1 VDSAQIRT
9 RFLDFFAARGHTL
22 VPSASLILD
31 DPTLLFV
38 NAGMVPFKP
47 YFLGQETP
55 PYPRATSVQKVVRT
69 NDIEE
74 VGRTT
79 RHASF
84 FQMAGNFS
92 FGDYFKETAIPL
104 AWQLLTTPVAD
115 GGYGFDPDRIWA
127 TVYHDDDEAERI
139 WREVVGLPAERIQRR
154 GMADNYWSMGV
165 PGPCGPCSE
174 IYYDRGPEYGREGGP
189 VADED
194 RYLEVWNLVFMQYER
209 GGGPAKEGFEI
220 LGDLPARN
228 IDTGMGLERMA
239 ALLQGVDNIY
249 EIDTSRMVL
258 DRATQLSGRAYGS
271 DEKDDV
277 ALRVVT
283 DHTRTAVMLI
293 SDGVTPGNEGRG
305 YVLRRMMRRV
315 VRSMRLLGA
324 TEPTLRDLCDATIEA
339 MSPQYPELRAERA
352 RILSVVE
359 DEEHSFAGTL
369 RAGTQ
374 LFDQAAEQVKAG
386 GRTRV
391 AGETAFRLHDTFG
404 FPIDL
409 TLEMA
414 AEAGLNVDTDE
425 FERLMAQQRDRAKAD
440 ARAKKQGHADTSVYR
455 EVADA
460 LGAAVSFTGYD
471 SVADEATVRGLV
483 RAGAPVPAVVEGDEV
498 EVVLDRTPF
507 YAEAGGQLADRG
519 RIELAS
525 GAVLQVDDVQAP
537 IGGLVVHRARVLSGE
552 VELGQSARAAVDV
565 ERRMAISRAHT
576 ATHMLHKAFRE
587 ALGDTAAQAGSENAP
602 GRLRFDFSASGP
614 VTPGVLTDVQDRVNS
629 LVEADLGV
637 RAEVMD
643 IAQARQTGA
652 MALFGEKYGD
662 EVRVISVGDW
672 ARELCGGTHA
682 QRSGQLGLVTVLG
695 EQSIGQGVRRVE
707 ALVGLDAFRF
717 LAREHALVSQLTEA
731 LKVRSE
737 ELPDRVA
744 TLVERLRGAE
754 RELERL
760 RAGAVLAAAAG
771 VAAGAVDAGP
781 ALVATHRVPDGT
793 DSDDLRRL
801 AQDVLAKMPGQRP
814 CVVVVAGVAKGRP
827 STVVAVNPAAREVG
841 LRARDLVRSVSGA
854 LGGGGGGKDDIAQ
867 GGGTDASAVDPTLA
881 DVPNLVRRSVATA

>member
-1 VDSAQIRT
+1 MDSAEIRA
-9 RFLDFFAARGHTL
+9 RFLDYFSSRGHTL

-55 PYPRATSVQKVVRT
+55 PFPRATSVQKVVRT

-92 FGDYFKETAIPL
+92 FGDYFKERAIPL
-104 AWQLLTTPVAD
+104 AWELLTNPVAT
-115 GGYGFDPDRIWA
+115 GGYGFDPERIWA
-127 TVYHDDDEAERI
+127 TVYHDDEEAEAI
-139 WREVVGLPAERIQRR
+139 WRDDVGLPAQRIQRR

-174 IYYDRGPEYGREGGP
+174 IYYDRGPDYGREGGP
-189 VADED
+189 IADED
-194 RYLEVWNLVFMQYER
+194 RFLEVWNLVFMQYER

-249 EIDTSRMVL
+249 EIDTSRRVL
-258 DRATQLSGRAYGS
+258 DRATQLSGRAYGAS
-271 DEKDDV
+271 ERDDV

-283 DHTRTAVMLI
+283 DHTRTAAMLV
-293 SDGVTPGNEGRG
+293 SDGVTPSNEGRG

-315 VRSMRLLGA
+315 VRSMRILGSND
-324 TEPTLRDLCDATIEA
+324 PTLRDLTATTIEA
-339 MSPQYPELRAERA
+339 MAPQYPELETEGA
-352 RILSVVE
+352 RILAVA
-359 DEEHSFAGTL
+359 DEEEAAFASTL

-374 LFDQAAEQVKAG
+374 IFDMAAESVARDGATVVG
-386 GRTRV
+386 GD
-391 AGETAFRLHDTFG
+391 TAFRLHDTFG

-414 AEAGLNVDTDE
+414 EEAGLGVDTAE
-425 FERLMAQQRDRAKAD
+425 FERLMSEQRERAKAD

-455 EVADA
+455 EVADSLRA
-460 LGAAVSFTGYD
+460 PVQFTGYD
-471 SVADEATVRGLV
+471 TVVDEGRVAGIVADGRSVAS
-483 RAGAPVPAVVEGDEV
+483 AVAGDEV
-498 EVVLDRTPF
+498 EIVLDRTPF
-507 YAEAGGQLADRG
+507 YAEGGGQLADQG
-519 RIELAS
+519 RITLAT
-525 GAVLQVDDVQAP
+525 GAVIDVSDVQTP
-537 IGGLVVHRARVLSGE
+537 IGGLVVHRARVVEGE
-552 VELGQSARAAVDV
+552 VQRGVDATASVDTAR
-565 ERRMAISRAHT
+565 RLAISRAHT

-614 VTPGVLTDVQDRVNS
+614 VPASVLADVQDRVNA

-637 RAEVMD
+637 HAEVMS
-643 IAQARQTGA
+643 QAEARSTGA

-662 EVRVISVGDW
+662 QVRVVSVGDW

-682 QRSGQLGLVTVLG
+682 ARSGQLGLVTMLS

-707 ALVGLDAFRF
+707 ALVGLDAFRY
-717 LAREHALVSQLTEA
+717 LAREHVLVAQLTEA
-731 LKVRSE
+731 LKVRSD
-737 ELPDRVA
+737 ELPDRVGA
-744 TLVERLRGAE
+744 LVERLRAAE

-760 RAGAVLAAAAG
+760 RAGHVLAAAG
-771 VAAGAVDAGP
+771 DIAAGAVGAGR
-781 ALVATHRVPDGT
+781 ALVVTHQAPDGT
-793 DSDDLRRL
+793 QTDDVRRL
-801 AQDVLAKMPGQRP
+801 ASDVLARLAADRPG
-814 CVVVVAGVAKGRP
+814 VVTVAAVSNDRP
-827 STVVAVNPAAREVG
+827 SVVVAVNAQAREAG
-841 LRARDLVRSVSGA
+841 LSARDLVRVVA
-854 LGGGGGGKDDIAQ
+854 AVLGGGGGGKDDIAQ
-867 GGGTDASAVDPTLA
+867 GGGTDAGAVADALA
-881 DVPNLVRRSVATA
+881 RVVPLVAANAGE

>member
-1 VDSAQIRT
+1 MESAQIRQ
-9 RFLDFFAARGHTL
+9 RFLDFFAGRGHTV

-47 YFLGQETP
+47 YFLGQETSP
-55 PYPRATSVQKVVRT
+55 FPRATSVQKVVRT

-92 FGDYFKETAIPL
+92 FGDYFKERAIPL
-104 AWQLLTTPVAD
+104 AFELLTTPTD
-115 GGYGFDPDRIWA
+115 RGGYGFDPERIWA
-127 TVYHDDDEAERI
+127 TVYLDDDEAERI
-139 WREVVGLPAERIQRR
+139 WREDVGLPELRIQRR
-154 GMADNYWSMGV
+154 GMADNFWSMGV

-174 IYYDRGPEYGREGGP
+174 IYFDRGPGHGRAGGP
-189 VADED
+189 IADED
-194 RYLEVWNLVFMQYER
+194 RYLEVWNLVFMQFER
-209 GGGPAKEGFEI
+209 GAGPAKEGFEI
-220 LGDLPARN
+220 LGDLPAQN

-249 EIDTSRMVL
+249 EIDTSRLVL
-258 DRATQLSGRAYGS
+258 DRAIELTGRAYGVE
-271 DEKDDV
+271 DKDDV

-293 SDGVTPGNEGRG
+293 GDGVTPANEGRG

-315 VRSMRLLGA
+315 VRSMRTLGA
-324 TEPTLRDLCDATIEA
+324 HDPTLTELSGTTIDAMA
-339 MSPQYPELRAERA
+339 AQYPELDGERS
-352 RILSVVE
+352 RILAVAA
-359 DEEHSFAGTL
+359 EEEEAFAGTL
-369 RAGTQ
+369 RAGTHI
-374 LFDQAAEQVKAG
+374 FDLAAEQARQA
-386 GRTRV
+386 GRTV
-391 AGETAFRLHDTFG
+391 IGGETAFRLHDTFG

-414 AEAGLNVDTDE
+414 AETGLQVDQAE

-440 ARAKKQGHADTSVYR
+440 ARAKKQGHGDTSVYR
-455 EVADA
+455 EVADT
-460 LGAAVSFTGYD
+460 LGRAVTFTGYEAVVSD
-471 SVADEATVRGLV
+471 ATVRGIV
-483 RAGAPVPAVVEGDEV
+483 VDGRRASSAEAGQDF

-525 GAVLQVDDVQAP
+525 GAVIDVADVQAP
-537 IGGLVVHRARVLSGE
+537 IGGLVVHRGRVLSGE
-552 VELGQSARAAVDV
+552 VELGAPARALVDV

-602 GRLRFDFSASGP
+602 GRLRFDFGASGP
-614 VTPGVLTDVQDRVNS
+614 VPPSVLGDVQDRVNT

-637 RAEVMD
+637 HAEIMSLV
-643 IAQARQTGA
+643 QARRSGA
-652 MALFGEKYGD
+652 MALFGEKYGE
-662 EVRVISVGDW
+662 EVRVVSVGDW

-682 QRSGQLGLVTVLG
+682 ARSGQLGLITVLG
-695 EQSIGQGVRRVE
+695 ESSIGQGVRRVE

-717 LAREHALVSQLTEA
+717 MAREHVLVSQLSET
-731 LKVRSE
+731 LKVRPDD
-737 ELPDRVA
+737 LPERVHA
-744 TLVERLRGAE
+744 LLERMREAE

-760 RAGAVLAAAAG
+760 RAGQVLQAAAG
-771 VAAGAVDAGP
+771 VAARATDIRS

-793 DSDDLRRL
+793 SSDDLRRL
-801 AQDVLAKMPGQRP
+801 ATDVLSRLPAERVG
-814 CVVVVAGVAKGRP
+814 VVVVGGVTDGRP
-827 STVVAVNPAAREVG
+827 STVVAVNATGRDAG
-841 LRARDLVRSVSGA
+841 LSARDLVRRVAAA

-867 GGGTDASAVDPTLA
+867 GGGSDADAVDPTLQR
-881 DVPNLVRRSVATA
+881 VPSLVAEALPAA